1 MVVHDKVYNCT
12 SFVDEH
18 PYVSS
23 TPLTLSF
30 SNEAPNPPNSLP
42 NPTQNPTLAQSIT
55 RKRNPTP
62 TTSPPLSRQ
71 RKQGKHHANQPPTTA
86 VVKK

>member
-18 PYVSS
+18 PYVSFI
-23 TPLTLSF
+23 PLPLSF
-30 SNEAPNPPNSLP
+30 SNEAPNPPNSLS

-62 TTSPPLSRQ
+62 TTPPPLSRQ
-71 RKQGKHHANQPPTTA
+71 RKQGKHHANQPLTTA

>member
-23 TPLTLSF
+23 IPLTLSF
-30 SNEAPNPPNSLP
+30 SNEVPNPPNSLP
-42 NPTQNPTLAQSIT
+42 NPTQNPTLAQS
-55 RKRNPTP
+55 
-62 TTSPPLSRQ
+62 TTKGISHPLHHPLSEDKESKENTTLTSLSQQ
-71 RKQGKHHANQPPTTA
+71 RW
-86 VVKK
+86 

>member
-23 TPLTLSF
+23 ISLPLSF

-42 NPTQNPTLAQSIT
+42 NPTQNPTLAQSTT

-62 TTSPPLSRQ
+62 TTPPPL
-71 RKQGKHHANQPPTTA
+71 
-86 VVKK
+86 